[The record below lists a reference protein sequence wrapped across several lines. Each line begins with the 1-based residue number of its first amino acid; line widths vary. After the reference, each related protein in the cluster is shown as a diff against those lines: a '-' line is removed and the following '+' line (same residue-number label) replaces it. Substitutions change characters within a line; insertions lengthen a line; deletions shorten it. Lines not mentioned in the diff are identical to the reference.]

1 MIEFKC
7 GQCGAEM
14 EAPDS
19 LAGGV
24 ERCPQCGSPN
34 RVPKPVR
41 PATVAPKPLAELSQA
56 APTVPHAG
64 PLSNGP
70 AARSARNRKPLL
82 ILAAIAGVVAVAAVG
97 GFLAGHI
104 GRSNPLQS
112 KSVAGDQAPK
122 APSSAM
128 APVQAPAA
136 PRAVTAQAPPIPG
149 ETASPTPPTTRSISG
164 SVWLTKKNGSS
175 DIMRGMTVAIL
186 QQTIEGKDVAEAMLL
201 EVPKWEKLAKD
212 YRDMAADCRKNME
225 KYEFSTGDWAKMAK
239 DEEAEADKKDKMAT
253 KLREIASHPPAVYD
267 TLEAYRLLKEGS
279 TCQYLVGLPLSGIM
293 VQSTTTNVDGKY
305 RLTNVQAGKYYLYG
319 ISGSEAYVVEWI
331 IPITVGLQDVTL
343 DLFNDNAETIRN

>member
-1 MIEFKC
+1 M
-7 GQCGAEM
+7 
-14 EAPDS
+14 
-19 LAGGV
+19 
-24 ERCPQCGSPN
+24 
-34 RVPKPVR
+34 
-41 PATVAPKPLAELSQA
+41 
-56 APTVPHAG
+56 VPHAG

-70 AARSARNRKPLL
+70 VERPARNRKPLL

-104 GRSNPLQS
+104 GRSNSLQS

-122 APSSAM
+122 ATVSAM

-175 DIMRGMTVAIL
+175 DIMRGMTVALL
-186 QQTIEGKDVAEAMLL
+186 QQTVAGKDVAEAMLL

-267 TLEAYRLLKEGS
+267 TLEAYRLLKEAS
-279 TCQYLVGLPLSGIM
+279 TNRVVGLPLSGIM
-293 VQSTTTNVDGKY
+293 LQSTTTNVDGKY

-319 ISGSEAYVVEWI
+319 ISGSEEYLVEWI
-331 IPITVGLQDVTL
+331 TPVTVESQDVSS